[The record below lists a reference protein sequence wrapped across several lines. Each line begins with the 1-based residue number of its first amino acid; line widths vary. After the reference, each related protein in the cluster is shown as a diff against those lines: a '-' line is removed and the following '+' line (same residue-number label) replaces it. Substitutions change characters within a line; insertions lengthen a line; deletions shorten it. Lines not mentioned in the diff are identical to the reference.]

1 MGTGLATGIVLLYY
15 NKSLFDAAGLPYPP
29 AKADQA
35 WTWDQFI
42 NVAKK
47 LTKDRN
53 GNDATSPKFD
63 PAKIETYGLSL
74 PQDWWG
80 YLTFIYSNGGK
91 FVNDQGTELLLNRPE
106 DVEVLQ
112 ALQDAIFVDHIA
124 PTPTQN
130 KALPSADILMQ
141 RGKVAMTLTASRNGW
156 MGSRVSILRKPTM

>member
-1 MGTGLATGIVLLYY
+1 LARL

-29 AKADQA
+29 AKAEQA
-35 WTWDQFI
+35 WTWDKFI
-42 NVAKK
+42 QVAKK

-63 PAKIETYGLSL
+63 PTKIEAYGLSL

-112 ALQDAIFVDHIA
+112 ALQDAIFVYHIA

-130 KALPSADILMQ
+130 KALPSQAIADPGEESPITSGFRSLL
-141 RGKVAMTLTASRNGW
+141 VLFS
-156 MGSRVSILRKPTM
+156 SRVKVQIIVTL